1 MTDHTVRRYDNELR
15 ELAVRITRMGGLCE
29 QALTDAAIAL
39 KRQDTGAA
47 MVVIDEDMRIDGLE
61 RETEELAIQMI
72 ARRQPMAGDL
82 REIVAAVKIA
92 ADLERIGDLAKN
104 IAKRV
109 VALQDQAQ
117 PARIIRGLDHI
128 SELALQQL
136 KDVLDA
142 YTRRDAD
149 KAVVVWRRD
158 SDLDAVYTSI
168 FRELLTYMM
177 EDPRN
182 ITLCTHLLFAAKNV
196 ERIGDHATN
205 IAENIHYLVTG
216 ETLDTERPKSD
227 ESSLTTV
234 SPEGDD

>member
-1 MTDHTVRRYDNELR
+1 MTDHTVRRFDNELR
-15 ELAVRITRMGGLCE
+15 ELAIRITRMGGLCE

-39 KRQDTGAA
+39 KRQDTGVA